1 MNTSAFPPSPVP
13 AAPLSDAR
21 FPPAAVMQR
30 AQPPFD
36 AHAWRALTDALPYG
50 LLVFDAQSG
59 QCLYASAAAATVWG
73 VAAEQIERDPAALA
87 GLMMQGDHD
96 WSVSAQPWQPA
107 NCHAAF
113 TCQINH
119 AVRGIRQIAWQ
130 ARPLILP
137 DGRIVTQVTVDDVT
151 ERCTGLLELQA
162 ARAQAEE
169 ANRAKSRFLAS
180 MSHEIRTPM
189 NGVLGMTELLLGT
202 EMTSRQRRF
211 ADTVYR
217 SGEALLEI
225 INDILDYS
233 KIEAGRLEL
242 QLEAAALPPLVED
255 VIDLLA
261 PRAHQKRVELMC
273 EISPD
278 LPAAVQIDGARL
290 RQVLTNLVS
299 NAVKFTDTGEIIVRA
314 EPAGAQFGA
323 VAAPGTAWVRFSISD
338 TGSGM
343 TEAIQQ
349 RLFRAFEA
357 GDASAAR
364 RVGGAGL
371 GLVISQHLVRMMGGS
386 ISVRSAPGLGS
397 TFSFCLPLAAAA
409 LPVLT
414 TAAAAAAASLAAPA
428 AGALMA
434 RRILIVDDNAV
445 NRGILVQQLQRWGAD
460 CSVAVDG
467 FQALAVMAQA
477 AAAAKPV
484 EAAVIDMQMPGIS
497 GVELAERMQQDP
509 LLAGIP
515 RLMLTSI
522 SAPGEIARAR
532 AAGVTVWL
540 EKPARSTDLL
550 KALAAA
556 LVPAQT
562 LAQSCAEAQERPLS
576 QHTAASLRG
585 AILLVEDNPVNREIA
600 TAMLE
605 ATACSVTVA
614 ENGRQAI
621 ARLADQEF
629 DLILMDC
636 QMPEMDGY
644 EAVGLIRAAKG
655 GTSALAAAAIP
666 VIALTANALTG
677 DRERCLEAGF
687 NDYLAKPFAEAALHG
702 VLRKWLPSPAST
714 GGAASPPAADAP
726 DAPHVTDAA
735 HASDASQ
742 VPDAAPAPAA
752 PSAPDAAAAAP
763 QPAAQAATAAL
774 DAATLDGLR
783 TLAEK
788 AAPGLFE
795 RLCQTYL
802 SSAPGLFTQL
812 RNAVESGD
820 MEGAR
825 QAAHTLKSS
834 HANFGAFAMRDV
846 CIALE
851 AAAKA
856 GQASAAITLMH
867 QAEIAF
873 GLALTAV
880 TALNSLSK
888 EPS

>member
-1 MNTSAFPPSPVP
+1 MNTSASPPAPAP
-13 AAPLSDAR
+13 AAPLPGAR
-21 FPPAAVMQR
+21 PPPAVAMQR
-30 AQPPFD
+30 VQPPFD
-36 AHAWRALTDALPYG
+36 AHAWRALADALPHG

-59 QCLYASAAAATVWG
+59 QCLYASAASATVWG

-87 GLMMQGDHD
+87 GLMMRGDHG
-96 WSVSAQPWQPA
+96 WTVPAQPWQPA
-107 NCHAAF
+107 DCDAAF
-113 TCQINH
+113 TCQIGH
-119 AVRGIRQIAWQ
+119 AARGIRQIAWQ
-130 ARPLILP
+130 ARPLILS
-137 DGRIVTQVTVDDVT
+137 DGRVVTQVTADDVT
-151 ERCTGLLELQA
+151 ERCTGLRELQA
-162 ARAQAEE
+162 AHAQAEE

-202 EMTSRQRRF
+202 ELTSRQRRF

-242 QLEAAALPPLVED
+242 QLEDAALPPLVED

-261 PRAHQKRVELMC
+261 PRAHQKRIELIC

-278 LPAAVQIDGARL
+278 LPAAVQIDAARL
-290 RQVLTNLVS
+290 RQVLANLVS

-323 VAAPGTAWVRFSISD
+323 VAAPGTAWVRFSVSD

-409 LPVLT
+409 LPVLA
-414 TAAAAAAASLAAPA
+414 TAAAAAATLAPPA

-434 RRILIVDDNAV
+434 RRILIVDDNAI
-445 NRGILVQQLQRWGAD
+445 NRGILVLQLQRWGAD

-540 EKPARSTDLL
+540 EKPARSTELL
-550 KALAAA
+550 KALVGA
-556 LVPAQT
+556 LTPAQT
-562 LAQSCAEAQERPLS
+562 PGEPFGQSLAHAQERPLL

-600 TAMLE
+600 AAMLE

-621 ARLADQEF
+621 ARLADQAF

-655 GTSALAAAAIP
+655 GTSALAAAASIP

-687 NDYLAKPFAEAALHG
+687 NDYLAKPFGEAALQG
-702 VLRKWLPSPAST
+702 MLRKWLPSPASA
-714 GGAASPPAADAP
+714 GGAASSPAADAP

-742 VPDAAPAPAA
+742 VLDAAPP
-752 PSAPDAAAAAP
+752 PP
-763 QPAAQAATAAL
+763 PAAQAAAAVL

-783 TLAEK
+783 TLAHK

-802 SSAPGLFTQL
+802 SSTPGLFAQL
-812 RNAVESGD
+812 RNAVEGGD

-846 CIALE
+846 CISLE

-867 QAEIAF
+867 RAEIEF
-873 GLALTAV
+873 SLALTAV
-880 TALNSLSK
+880 TALNALSK